1 MRFFS
6 ILSVCLFYTV
16 LAANMRAEES
26 AVATGFWRR
35 VVDGFL
41 NLFRKKPQVASTT
54 NDIPAPVPSRGI
66 EIIPDYPA
74 PLPPSM
80 VAKVD
85 NGIPATKT
93 LANDVP
99 VKKPSKGIEI
109 LPDDPAP
116 LPPSMSK
123 SG

>member
-1 MRFFS
+1 
-6 ILSVCLFYTV
+6 
-16 LAANMRAEES
+16 
-26 AVATGFWRR
+26 
-35 VVDGFL
+35 
-41 NLFRKKPQVASTT
+41 
-54 NDIPAPVPSRGI
+54 
-66 EIIPDYPA
+66 
-74 PLPPSM
+74 M

-93 LANDVP
+93 IANDVP